1 MGFLSTLDNTA
12 TIGTSEYSILAG
24 TTTGVPTSQTTEAVI
39 EVVLDLSALAAG
51 DQFKLTYYEK
61 AVSGGTQRTLN
72 TFTFTGAVFPP
83 HQVMDPM
90 HLKHGYDIT
99 LQKIVGTDR
108 SIGMS
113 ARRVG

>member
-39 EVVLDLSALAAG
+39 EVVLDLSALVAG
-51 DQFKLTYYEK
+51 DQFELNYYEK
-61 AVSGGTQRTLN
+61 AVSGGTQRKVN
-72 TFTFTGAVFPP
+72 TFTYTGAMFPP
-83 HQVMDPM
+83 HIIIEPL

-99 LQKIVGTDR
+99 LKKLAGTDR